1 MKHAVLGVGAIGGL
15 IGVALVSVGED
26 VTFIVRAEK
35 AANYPDHLT
44 LEQPSDSITVA
55 ARAVA
60 KLTDSVDV
68 LWIGTKTYQLE
79 PALLSVNATPR
90 LIVPLL
96 NGTDHIALLR
106 SRFGHDRVIPATVT
120 VEADRTA
127 QDHFVQRSLVRLSLA
142 ATGQATL
149 APLLAA
155 LQDRLGFICHFVA
168 NEQTLLWTKLCFL
181 APFALTSTA
190 SRKNK
195 GDIMADRQWKAALY
209 SAISEATAVAK
220 AYGAEIDATT
230 IQTILDS
237 SPDTMRSSML
247 KDLLAGRQLEV
258 DAIGGP
264 IVRGGEKFNIPTPT
278 TKRLIA
284 EITARASADHA

>member
-15 IGVALVSVGED
+15 IGVALVSAGED

-35 AANYPDHLT
+35 AADYPDHLT
-44 LEQPSDSITVA
+44 LEQPTDSITVA
-55 ARAVA
+55 APAVT

-68 LWIGTKTYQLE
+68 LWIATKAYQLE
-79 PALLSVNATPR
+79 SALLSVNAIPR

-96 NGTDHIALLR
+96 NGVDHIALLR
-106 SRFGHDRVIPATVT
+106 SRFGHDRVIPATIA

-127 QDHFVQRSLVRLSLA
+127 QDRFVQRSMVRLSLA
-142 ATGQATL
+142 ASGRALLSSLFATL
-149 APLLAA
+149 
-155 LQDRLGFICHFVA
+155 QERLGFICRFVE

-181 APFALTSTA
+181 APFALA
-190 SRKNK
+190 SSASGKNK
-195 GDIMADRQWKAALY
+195 GDIISDPEWKSTLY
-209 SAISEATAVAK
+209 STIAEATAVAK
-220 AYGAEIDATT
+220 AYGAEIDATA
-230 IQTILDS
+230 IQTILDT

-247 KDLLAGRQLEV
+247 KDLIAGRQPEL

-264 IVRGGEKFNIPTPT
+264 IVRGGEKFHIPTPM

-284 EITARASADHA
+284 EITASASAVRL